1 MLPQNTCCRKQRA
14 HLGVSMTHLSI
25 NIIDLTCCKFCKGRM
40 NHGTQSKS
48 CSLTILTW
56 SVTMV
61 SFILPE
67 KHTTSKVSKWCGGAG
82 SSSHPS
88 CKRGHTVYV
97 TCSKDIILDGADHV
111 LVISSYNGCMVEE
124 SDRELRTLSAYL
136 HTLFE
141 QVSNG
146 AVSSLPQF
154 LAEHRF
160 RGRWDQESNIFF
172 AQFELLATTGGS
184 ILLSASLTPAHR
196 FVAHEVAE
204 ELLLE
209 SESHGEGAARRLMV
223 WSRQ

>member
-1 MLPQNTCCRKQRA
+1 MRPFAFELLKGIAVSTTPAPMPSRFLRFLVFWLHPCCRKIHA
-14 HLGVSMTHLSI
+14 
-25 NIIDLTCCKFCKGRM
+25 
-40 NHGTQSKS
+40 
-48 CSLTILTW
+48 
-56 SVTMV
+56 
-61 SFILPE
+61 
-67 KHTTSKVSKWCGGAG
+67 AG
-82 SSSHPS
+82 SN
-88 CKRGHTVYV
+88 V
-97 TCSKDIILDGADHV
+97 
-111 LVISSYNGCMVEE
+111 
-124 SDRELRTLSAYL
+124 
-136 HTLFE
+136 HTL
-141 QVSNG
+141 VSNG

-160 RGRWDQESNIFF
+160 RGWWDQERNIFF